1 MTWTLPP
8 TPPDETPVE
17 TPTETPEETLTEL
30 PEETLTELPEE
41 TLDEIPVETL
51 DEIPTET
58 LDDETVV
65 QALDEETPEET
76 LNETTS
82 GTLDNETTN
91 GTANETSPPV
101 VIGTDEA
108 TMETTPAETATADL
122 PTFTPIQAAQ
132 ANVSPT
138 PAAPLSFIGVILAVA
153 VAGLL
158 AVIWRN
164 RR

>member
-1 MTWTLPP
+1 N
-8 TPPDETPVE
+8 
-17 TPTETPEETLTEL
+17 
-30 PEETLTELPEE
+30 E
-41 TLDEIPVETL
+41 TLD
-51 DEIPTET
+51 
-58 LDDETVV
+58 
-65 QALDEETPEET
+65 
-76 LNETTS
+76 
-82 GTLDNETTN
+82 
-91 GTANETSPPV
+91 NETSPPV

-138 PAAPLSFIGVILAVA
+138 PAAPLSFIGAILAVA

-158 AVIWRN
+158 VVIWRN